1 MYCNLV
7 NASII
12 TSLLHVF
19 NEKITGTNYN
29 HLSRM
34 YNGRKQQEYN
44 EFLMD
49 IRNRDAPLKENI
61 DAEDLHIFQ

>member
-1 MYCNLV
+1 MPQF
-7 NASII
+7 
-12 TSLLHVF
+12 LLPCYFIYVHVF
-19 NEKITGTNYN
+19 NEEITGTNYN